1 MSSKKPRIGT
11 NNVSETYKKMTQIE
25 HILALPDTYI
35 GSVEMSEIDLWVYD
49 IETKTMIRK
58 KINIVPGFYKI
69 FDEIIVNA
77 YDQHA
82 RVKED
87 KHAKPV
93 KEIHVDINPETNEI
107 SVYNDGEGIDI
118 EIHPEHNIYVPS
130 LIFGELLTSANY
142 DKKNKTTGGKNGY
155 GAKLTNIY
163 SKKFTIE
170 TVDTSRNRYFKQ
182 VFENNMSIKHKPII
196 EEKYTK
202 KAFTK
207 ITFEPDLDRFNM
219 KTIDNDILSLLYKRV
234 YDMTACTD
242 KNVTVYLN
250 KHKLEYKAFEK
261 YVNLY
266 IGEKSAT
273 KRVYD
278 ELSDRWEIVACLSP
292 DDKFEHVSFVN
303 GIYTYKGGKHVEHL
317 SQIISTKLAKHVEKK
332 NTKKKINLKP
342 SLIKDNLWIFV
353 RSIIEDPSFESQTKD
368 YLTTPPPKFGS
379 KFTINDKFIEKLSK
393 IGIVEKAIAL
403 SEYKDNFSLK
413 KSDGKKR
420 QMLKGIPKLDDANWA
435 GGLKSTQCTL
445 ILTEGDSAKTFAI
458 SGLSVIGRDKYGVFP
473 LKGKPLNVRD
483 ASDNQIA
490 NNDEINNIKKI
501 IGLQQGKIYDD
512 LLDLRYGSIMILT
525 DADVDGSHI
534 KGLLINMFHNFWPSL
549 LKYDGF
555 IKSMITPIVK
565 ARKKSDIKI
574 FYTMSEY
581 ETWKTENNTDGYE
594 IKYYKGLGTSTS
606 GEAKEYFKDLD
617 INEIQYIWNEDNI
630 VNTTVNLA
638 FSKSKSDDR
647 KAWLENYDKDNIIE
661 QKQKI
666 IPVEDFINKELIHF
680 SKYDCERSVPSLVD
694 GLKPSQRKVIYSVL
708 LRNLRRGIK
717 VGQLSA
723 YVAEKS
729 SYHHGENSLNG
740 TIISLAHNFV
750 GSNNIHLLTP
760 EGQFGTRLL
769 GGKDHA
775 SPRYIFTKME
785 DILPCIFNSSDNTI
799 LNYLEDDGD
808 TIEPEWYV
816 PVIPM
821 ILVNGTDGI
830 GTGFSSK
837 IPCYNPLDIIENL
850 KRKMRGD
857 ELIELIP
864 WYRGFRGKIIKENEK
879 YISKGMY
886 RLLNDSEIEIYE
898 LPVGRWTDDYKEFL
912 DSLIIEKGERKKNK
926 NHILLDYQSQYTESS
941 VRFILQFDKS
951 QLTKLFNSGNFEK
964 FMKLTDSKRTCI
976 TNMHLFNKDGQIR
989 KYSSPNEILEEFY
1002 DVRKE
1007 FYIKRKEYLINKTQ
1021 RELDVINA
1029 RVVFIQGIID
1039 DDIILKNKEDDEVI
1053 EILENAQLPKFTKG
1067 KLEYDPKAENENPSY
1082 DYLTYMPIKSITK
1095 RKIEELK
1102 KQLDDK
1108 TMELDVLKNRTI
1120 NEFWTMDLDKIYDIY
1135 VKSLESYDKE
1145 QDKSEEC
1152 TGRKKRKIP
1161 VRKGSQ
1167 TKKNVKK
1174 I

>member
-1 MSSKKPRIGT
+1 MSSKKSSNAT

-35 GSVEMSEIDLWVYD
+35 GSVERSEVDLWVYD
-49 IETKTMIRK
+49 SDEKKMIRK
-58 KINIVPGFYKI
+58 KIEIVPGFYKI

-82 RVKED
+82 RLKEVKG
-87 KHAKPV
+87 AKAV
-93 KEIHVDINPETNEI
+93 KEIQVTIDPVKNEI
-107 SVYNDGEGIDI
+107 SVYNDGEGIDV

-163 SKKFTIE
+163 STRFEIE
-170 TVDTSRNRYFKQ
+170 TIDASRKRYFKQ
-182 VFENNMSIKHKPII
+182 VFENNMSVKHEPVI

-202 KAFTK
+202 KPYTK
-207 ITFEPDLDRFNM
+207 ITFKPDLARFGM
-219 KTIDNDILSLLYKRV
+219 TEIDKDTLALLYKRV

-242 KNVTVYLN
+242 KNLSVSLN
-250 KHKLEYKAFEK
+250 GEKLEFKSFEK

-266 IGEKSAT
+266 IGEKSDT
-273 KRVYD
+273 KRVY
-278 ELSDRWEIVACLSP
+278 EEISDRWEVVVCLSP
-292 DDKFEHVSFVN
+292 DDKFEQVSFVN
-303 GIYTYKGGKHVEHL
+303 GIYTYKGGKHVENL
-317 SQIISTKLAKHVEKK
+317 ATLISTKLAKHAEKK
-332 NTKKKINLKP
+332 NSKKKINLKP
-342 SLIKDNLWIFV
+342 SLIKDNMWIFV

-368 YLTTPPPKFGS
+368 YLTTPPAKFGS
-379 KFTINDKFIEKLSK
+379 KTPINDKFIEKLSK
-393 IGIVEKAIAL
+393 VGIVEKAIAL
-403 SEYKDNFSLK
+403 SEYKDNFNLK
-413 KSDGKKR
+413 KTDGKKK
-420 QMLKGIPKLDDANWA
+420 QTLKGVPKLDDANWA
-435 GGLKSTQCTL
+435 GGPNSHLCTL

-501 IGLQQGKIYDD
+501 IGLQQGKVYED
-512 LLDLRYGSIMILT
+512 LSELRYGAIMILT

-549 LKYDGF
+549 LQHDGF
-555 IKSMITPIVK
+555 VKSMITPIIK
-565 ARKKSDIKI
+565 ARKKDDIKM
-574 FYTMSEY
+574 FYTLSEY
-581 ETWKTENNTDGYE
+581 EQWKQTNNSDGYE

-606 GEAKEYFKDLD
+606 SEAKDYFRDLD
-617 INEIQYIWNEDNI
+617 INEIKYVWNEDNI
-630 VNTTVNLA
+630 VNSTINLA
-638 FSKSKSDDR
+638 FSKAKSDER
-647 KAWLENYDKDNIIE
+647 KGWLENYEKDNIIE
-661 QKQKI
+661 HNQKE

-694 GLKPSQRKVIYSVL
+694 GLKPSQRKVVYSVL
-708 LRNLRRGIK
+708 LRNLRKSIK
-717 VGQLSA
+717 VAQLSA
-723 YVAEKS
+723 FVAEKS
-729 SYHHGENSLNG
+729 AYHHGENSLNG

-750 GSNNIHLLTP
+750 GSNNINLLTP

-785 DILPCIFNSSDNTI
+785 DLLPLIFNSSDNTI
-799 LNYLEDDGD
+799 LNYLDDDGD

-821 ILVNGTDGI
+821 VLVNGADGI

-837 IPCYNPLDIIENL
+837 IPCYNPLDLIENL
-850 KRKMRGD
+850 KRKMNGD
-857 ELIELIP
+857 TLKELEP
-864 WYRGFRGKIIKENEK
+864 WYRGFRGKIVKEGDK

-886 RLLNDSEIEIYE
+886 RIIGDSEVEVYE

-912 DSLIIEKGERKKNK
+912 DSMLIEKGERKKK
-926 NHILLDYQSQYTESS
+926 NDHILLDYQSQYTESS
-941 VRFILQFDKS
+941 VRFILKFDKKE
-951 QLTKLFNSGNFEK
+951 LNKILHNGTLDKIL
-964 FMKLTDSKRTCI
+964 KLTDSKKTGT

-989 KYSSPNEILEEFY
+989 KYNDPNEILEEFY
-1002 DVRKE
+1002 EVRRE
-1007 FYIKRKEYLINKTQ
+1007 YYVKRKEYLINKTQ
-1021 RELDVINA
+1021 RELDIINA

-1039 DDIILKNKEDDEVI
+1039 DSIVLKNKEDDEVNQ
-1053 EILENAQLPKFTKG
+1053 ILEDANLPKFTKG
-1067 KLEYDPKAENENPSY
+1067 KLEYDPKAENDNPSY
-1082 DYLTYMPIKSITK
+1082 DYLTSMPIKSMTK

-1108 TMELDVLKNRTI
+1108 KMELETLKGRTI
-1120 NEFWTMDLDKIYDIY
+1120 NEYWTNDLDKISDIY
-1135 VKSLESYDKE
+1135 KKGLEIYNEE
-1145 QDKSEEC
+1145 QDRSEES
-1152 TGRKKRKIP
+1152 TGRKKSKKTTTARKP
-1161 VRKGSQ
+1161 K
-1167 TKKNVKK
+1167 VKSV
-1174 I
+1174 